1 MPKRKLPSVVRA
13 IEGKSDRHKNFGKGD
28 FRFALLEDNKKSY
41 FAAWS
46 FSDGYLVIPFD
57 TQLEAVMFYQ
67 MVVEEI
73 KKFEFYQ
80 SRIRGE
86 QRLFNLQ
93 DLDKHASSIHS
104 YLVLSWNWIESR
116 IKNGE
121 RVVQSLQNTDSADRI
136 FGAIVGKKI
145 KDFIK

>member
-1 MPKRKLPSVVRA
+1 MPKRKLPIVVRA
-13 IEGKSDRHKNFGKGD
+13 IEVKNDRHKNFGKGD
-28 FRFALLEDNKKSY
+28 FRFALLEDRKKSY

-67 MVVEEI
+67 MVVEGL
-73 KKFEFYQ
+73 KKVFEFFQ
-80 SRIRGE
+80 SGGE
-86 QRLFNLQ
+86 QILFSFQ

-104 YLVLSWNWIESR
+104 YLALSWGWIESR

-121 RVVQSLQNTDSADRI
+121 KVVQSLQNVDVVDKI
-136 FGAIVGKKI
+136 FGSLVGQKI

>member
-67 MVVEEI
+67 MVVEGL
-73 KKFEFYQ
+73 KKVFEFFR
-80 SRIRGE
+80 SDGE
-86 QRLFNLQ
+86 QVPFSFQ
-93 DLDKHASSIHS
+93 DLEKNAFSIHS
-104 YLVLSWNWIESR
+104 YLVLSWDWIESR

-121 RVVQSLQNTDSADRI
+121 KVVQSLQNVDTIDRI
-136 FGAIVGKKI
+136 FGSLVGKRI